1 MNSRCAL
8 WSRLDQRAS
17 LPPLCVGLRVS
28 RRGAPPGISSGFAQ
42 FTPKKGPKIGH
53 FWGFPRPPTRLNTL
67 RRVKPSGLKP
77 ANLYSTKW
85 RPLPPFSRAPGMG
98 HPGTPQW
105 WHSTTIP
112 LRARPRPLARP
123 NDACVAISLL
133 YNFYRSPSSP
143 RT

>member
-1 MNSRCAL
+1 MLFPRKAHRGTVFGVAHRGTNLISLNQIIEKIVLRKNSRCAL

-67 RRVKPSGLKP
+67 RRVKPSG
-77 ANLYSTKW
+77 
-85 RPLPPFSRAPGMG
+85 
-98 HPGTPQW
+98 
-105 WHSTTIP
+105 
-112 LRARPRPLARP
+112 
-123 NDACVAISLL
+123 
-133 YNFYRSPSSP
+133 
-143 RT
+143 

>member
-1 MNSRCAL
+1 MLFPRKAHRGTVFGVAHRGTTKIIDMKFGYVVINLSYSRCAL

-77 ANLYSTKW
+77 ANLYSTKCRFFGHFW
-85 RPLPPFSRAPGMG
+85 RFWDPPKIRV
-98 HPGTPQW
+98 TVW
-105 WHSTTIP
+105 
-112 LRARPRPLARP
+112 
-123 NDACVAISLL
+123 
-133 YNFYRSPSSP
+133 
-143 RT
+143 